1 MRREHLNFASLTCY
15 ILFQFDYVHVL
26 FGTQLLLDR
35 AGFKY
40 FIARYAPTITAS

>member
-26 FGTQLLLDR
+26 FGTQLQVYKISK
-35 AGFKY
+35 APGKY
-40 FIARYAPTITAS
+40 SQNYFH